1 MAFYAGVTVRY
12 RLLGALF
19 FTFISVFVLTNQAS
33 AQSLQLILDSAALD
47 SIFNAEYGRS
57 LPINSTFSLENLRV
71 ARITIYAVTVSFDLV
86 FSGELE
92 ITIPFFKKQKV
103 PMYQR
108 VPLEASFVPRFV
120 GHKLEIPVQE
130 ITLSFQNAVS
140 MSISNPLVAIYEA
153 FRRFLGSDSAV
164 AWLQKKLTLDLDKK
178 LSTWF
183 KNRKFTGKV
192 QLRRDQLHISLLPQ
206 TP

>member
-1 MAFYAGVTVRY
+1 MRY
-12 RLLGALF
+12 RLFGALF
-19 FTFISVFVLTNQAS
+19 FTLISVFVLTNKVS

-57 LPINSTFSLENLRV
+57 LTINSVFSLENMRI
-71 ARITIYAVTVSFDLV
+71 ARITIYAVTVSFDLI

-92 ITIPFFKKQKV
+92 IKIPFSKKQKLQ
-103 PMYQR
+103 MYQR

-130 ITLSFQNAVS
+130 ITLSCQNAVS
-140 MSISNPLVAIYEA
+140 MSIGNPLVAIYEA

-164 AWLQKKLTLDLDKK
+164 VWLQKKLTLDLDPK

-183 KNRKFTGKV
+183 GNRKFKGKV
-192 QLRRDQLHISLLPQ
+192 QLRRDQLHISLLP
-206 TP
+206 